1 MSIFYAPD
9 TWISEAMIGC
19 ALSDFSLGQSGE
31 MWYLE
36 NVSVNEYQ
44 KKRTSNTN
52 QWLINFYHY
61 QNEEITVILR
71 RKF

>member
-1 MSIFYAPD
+1 
-9 TWISEAMIGC
+9 MIGC

-52 QWLINFYHY
+52 Q
-61 QNEEITVILR
+61 
-71 RKF
+71 